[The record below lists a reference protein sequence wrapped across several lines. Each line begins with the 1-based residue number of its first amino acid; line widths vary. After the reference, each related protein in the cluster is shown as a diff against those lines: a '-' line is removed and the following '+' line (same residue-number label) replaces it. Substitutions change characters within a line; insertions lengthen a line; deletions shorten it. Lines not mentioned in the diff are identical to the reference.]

1 SGARPERQSAIHGRF
16 ELSAHTEN
24 EEEEEEEEE
33 KRERDRDSHGGHRG
47 APWPHR
53 SARHPGPGPACPAA
67 QTGEAAREG
76 EGCEA
81 AAFRTKEEWGGDAG
95 AGQGEDKERASGA
108 RARHRGSARHAAP
121 PAPRAPAGASAPGTG
136 GGGVPAS
143 AGQCAL
149 AVAASLSEA
158 SAARDQD
165 SLGQGKNHAGRR
177 RRRGGGGRGE
187 GGGTPKVTTYAPR
200 VNRGPPKSAPT
211 GGGRPGEVRGRQ
223 RWPKVQK
230 PRGARAPGLGAGGLR
245 GLAGGVRL
253 HPGGPP
259 R

>member
-33 KRERDRDSHGGHRG
+33 EERERDRDSHGGHRG

-81 AAFRTKEEWGGDAG
+81 AG
-95 AGQGEDKERASGA
+95 
-108 RARHRGSARHAAP
+108 RARTRRGRAAREHGTEAAP
-121 PAPRAPAGASAPGTG
+121 ATPRPQRPGHRRGPAPRAPAGAGCRQ
-136 GGGVPAS
+136 VPAS
-143 AGQCAL
+143 APWQWPPPC
-149 AVAASLSEA
+149 
-158 SAARDQD
+158 
-165 SLGQGKNHAGRR
+165 RR
-177 RRRGGGGRGE
+177 RRRQGTKTPSDKEKIMRGGGGRGE